1 MFHRNLKPPSPHDLL
16 HLDGQTRRA
25 FAKANVLLPLHASLL
40 AELVFQRPS
49 LFWVGRRREVPLEL
63 LLKILEA
70 LLNAPSRIAVPARH
84 GTRRC
89 PWAQVLHPEP
99 DGPRRIR
106 AMATVSRS
114 FGTER

>member
-1 MFHRNLKPPSPHDLL
+1 MFHRNFKPPSPHDLL

-25 FAKANVLLPLHASLL
+25 FAKSNVLLPLHASLL

-70 LLNAPSRIAVPARH
+70 LLTLRPGSPFLLDTGLAAAH
-84 GTRRC
+84 GRKCCTR
-89 PWAQVLHPEP
+89 A
-99 DGPRRIR
+99 
-106 AMATVSRS
+106 
-114 FGTER
+114 